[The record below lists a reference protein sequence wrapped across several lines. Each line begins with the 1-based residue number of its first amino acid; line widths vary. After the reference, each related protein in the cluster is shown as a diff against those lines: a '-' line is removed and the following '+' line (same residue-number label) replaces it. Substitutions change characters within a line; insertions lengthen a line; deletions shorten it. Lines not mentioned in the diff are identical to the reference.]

1 VQDSP
6 SQPTGAPGLNHVA
19 IIMDGNGRWAR
30 QRGLPRIEGH
40 RRGVSNVREVLKIA
54 RELNIKYVTLFAFS
68 VENWQR
74 PAEEIS
80 SLMGLLEFFLE
91 RNTRELVK
99 NKVRLRV
106 IGRPDD
112 LPEGV
117 QKKLHQALEA
127 TKDFQDYVLQVAL
140 NYGSR
145 TEVLDAVRAFS
156 EDVAQGKADPDQL
169 DWPLFSRYLYTAGI
183 PDPDLLIRTSGETR
197 ISNFLLMQCA
207 YSEMFFSPVFWP
219 DFDRKHFLDAVE
231 SFHQR
236 QRRFGKTG
244 EQVKAAP
251 ASEPAINR

>member
-1 VQDSP
+1 M
-6 SQPTGAPGLNHVA
+6 PGLQHVA

-40 RRGVSNVREVLKIA
+40 RRGVSNVREILKVARDLKI
-54 RELNIKYVTLFAFS
+54 RTLTLFAFS

-74 PAEEIS
+74 PPEEIS

-106 IGRPDD
+106 IGRPEE

-117 QKKLHQALEA
+117 RKKLHAALEA
-127 TKDFQDYVLQVAL
+127 TKDFKDYVLQVAL

-156 EDVAQGKADPDQL
+156 EDVAKGKADPNHL
-169 DWPLFSRYLYTAGI
+169 DWPLFSRYLYTDGI

-197 ISNFLLMQCA
+197 ISNFLLLQCA

-219 DFDRKHFLDAVE
+219 DFGRQHFIDAVE
-231 SFHQR
+231 SFHRR

-244 EQVKAAP
+244 EQVTEAPTDEAAL
-251 ASEPAINR
+251 NR

>member
-1 VQDSP
+1 
-6 SQPTGAPGLNHVA
+6 
-19 IIMDGNGRWAR
+19 MDGNGRWAR

-40 RRGVSNVREVLKIA
+40 RRGVKNVREILKVA
-54 RELNIKYVTLFAFS
+54 RELDIRTLTLFAFS

-106 IGRPDD
+106 IGRPEE

-117 QKKLHQALEA
+117 QKKLEEALEA
-127 TKDFQDYVLQVAL
+127 TKDFKDYVLQVAL

-156 EDVAQGKADPDQL
+156 EDVAQGKADPNHL
-169 DWPLFSRYLYTAGI
+169 DWPLFSRYLYTAGV

-197 ISNFLLMQCA
+197 VSNFLLLQCA
-207 YSEMFFSPVFWP
+207 YSEMFFTPVYWP

-231 SFHQR
+231 SFRQR

-244 EQVKAAP
+244 EQIKDTP
-251 ASEPAINR
+251 SSEPAINR

>member
-1 VQDSP
+1 MQDSP
-6 SQPTGAPGLNHVA
+6 SQPTGTPGLNHVA

-40 RRGVSNVREVLKIA
+40 RRGVGNVREVLKIA
-54 RELNIKYVTLFAFS
+54 RELKIKYVTLFAFS

-106 IGRPDD
+106 IGRPEE

-117 QKKLHQALEA
+117 RKKLDQALEA

-156 EDVAQGKADPDQL
+156 EDVAQGKTDPDQL
-169 DWPLFSRYLYTAGI
+169 DWPQFSRYLYTADI

-197 ISNFLLMQCA
+197 ISNFMLMQCA

-231 SFHQR
+231 SFH
-236 QRRFGKTG
+236 
-244 EQVKAAP
+244 
-251 ASEPAINR
+251 